1 MDLPTHS
8 GLIAPS
14 ARFSFRSA
22 YSRFS
27 LVLLVITFAA
37 LIPNFFTTLITNS
50 QKLSLEWAVHGFLFL
65 GWYILFSLQTA
76 LISGKSIQLHKKL
89 GYISIAF
96 FSVLTLSGIGMMLGT
111 MNSYT
116 PDWDPQQLMARTS
129 FVWAIFHTLVFF
141 CGFYVLGI
149 LFRKKGELHK
159 RFMLLASLSMM
170 SATLTRFAYLP
181 GFPINGVAFT
191 LLGTYAL
198 LITPLVI
205 DRIVYKRIHPTL
217 VVGTLL
223 YAITQIVAIGI
234 IPSTEFGKGLAFD
247 LEG

>member
-1 MDLPTHS
+1 MDLPT
-8 GLIAPS
+8 PS
-14 ARFSFRSA
+14 EPITPPARFSFRSA

-27 LVLLVITFAA
+27 LVLLVITFVA
-37 LIPNFFTTLITNS
+37 LIPNFFTTMITNP

-65 GWYILFSLQTA
+65 GWYLLFSLQAA
-76 LISGKSIQLHKKL
+76 LIAGRSIQLHKKL
-89 GYISIAF
+89 GYLSIAF
-96 FSVLTLSGIGMMLGT
+96 FSVLTLSGISMMLGT

-116 PDWDPQQLMARTS
+116 PDWNPQQLMARTS

-141 CGFYVLGI
+141 SGFYVLGI
-149 LFRKKGELHK
+149 VFRKKGEFHK

-205 DRIVYKRIHPTL
+205 DRIVYKRMHPTL

-223 YAITQIVAIGI
+223 YAITQIIAIGF
-234 IPSTEFGKGLAFD
+234 IPTTELGKELAFD

>member
-1 MDLPTHS
+1 MDLPTHNGS
-8 GLIAPS
+8 IALP
-14 ARFSFRSA
+14 AHFSFRSA

-27 LVLLVITFAA
+27 LVLLVITFVA
-37 LIPNFFTTLITNS
+37 LIPNFLTTLITNP

-76 LISGKSIQLHKKL
+76 LISGRSIQLHKKL

-96 FSVLTLSGIGMMLGT
+96 FSVLTLSGIGMLLGT

-116 PDWDPQQLMARTS
+116 PDWNPQQLMARTS

-141 CGFYVLGI
+141 TGFYVLGI
-149 LFRKKGELHK
+149 LFRKQGEYHK

-205 DRIVYKRIHPTL
+205 DRIVYNCMHPTL